1 MGLFKDALQH
11 LGETPPFRRRPLSI
25 HETVQEHVYN
35 TTVPATCL
43 PHTGFAGVWTPA
55 THAEFSNGTGP
66 YINTALGVR
75 VGLIPH
81 TVPHRDGFLDI
92 LRHVLELVD
101 LQTMWIS
108 LPSFTNHSF

>member
-1 MGLFKDALQH
+1 
-11 LGETPPFRRRPLSI
+11 
-25 HETVQEHVYN
+25 
-35 TTVPATCL
+35 
-43 PHTGFAGVWTPA
+43 
-55 THAEFSNGTGP
+55 AEFSNGTGP

-108 LPSFTNHSF
+108 LPSFTDHSF